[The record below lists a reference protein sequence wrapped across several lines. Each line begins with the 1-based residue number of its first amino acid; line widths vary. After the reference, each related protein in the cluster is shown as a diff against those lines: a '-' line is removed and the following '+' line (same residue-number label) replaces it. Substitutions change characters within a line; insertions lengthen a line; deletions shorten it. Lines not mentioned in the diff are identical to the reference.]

1 MRGVGRSG
9 LAYPKPDFQIV
20 LVKYPAETVST
31 YRIVATELCFI
42 HMPEFRT
49 THPGVKFA
57 NVFDVLQ
64 CELLSGRFCECCVL
78 VVLIIRLL
86 AHAKQFTKEPD
97 TIASTILCVQV
108 PYCLAPA
115 FFRIGILN
123 LASATL
129 IISS

>member
-1 MRGVGRSG
+1 
-9 LAYPKPDFQIV
+9 
-20 LVKYPAETVST
+20 
-31 YRIVATELCFI
+31 
-42 HMPEFRT
+42 MPEFRASY
-49 THPGVKFA
+49 PGVKFA
-57 NVFDVLQ
+57 DVFDVLQ
-64 CELLSGRFCECCVL
+64 RELFSGRFCECCVL
-78 VVLIIRLL
+78 VMLIVRLL